1 MRHGRM
7 RFGSPWLL
15 LGLLLLVLVVLAY
28 VYVGRRRNRYAVR
41 FTNLDVLA
49 SVVESTSSW
58 RRHVPL
64 ALFLLALTALL
75 VGVARPNMMREVN
88 QPVATVVLVID
99 TSGSMFA
106 EDVRPTRLEAA
117 QKVVRDFVL
126 DLPERY
132 RVGVVAFSGQA
143 ELVAPVTDDHA
154 IAVESID
161 YLFPQRG
168 TAIGDAIARAV
179 QVGRAATATAP
190 PGERAITIV
199 LLSDGTQTEGLLG
212 PLEGA
217 QRARSFRIP
226 VFTVALGTPEGVI
239 VQNAL
244 GRDARHPR
252 PARPDHAPPDRRRD
266 EREVLRGRERRSPE
280 GVLRAPGLTRQ
291 QDREAAGGDALLR
304 RRRRRLPARGHARVG
319 PRLPAAAVRRVLL
332 APALAARADR
342 LQPRR
347 RRDAGGRHHRHGDRH
362 RDDGGGD
369 RRVAGSRRVGRGH
382 GRAGAA
388 LRRERPHDELR
399 RRQRRGLRASCST
412 AAASSSRTTTSS
424 RGRRA

>member
-1 MRHGRM
+1 M

-15 LGLLLLVLVVLAY
+15 LGLLVLGLVVLAY
-28 VYVGRRRNRYAVR
+28 LYVGRRRNRYAVR

-49 SVVESTSSW
+49 SVAETTGS
-58 RRHVPL
+58 RLRHVPL

-75 VGVARPNMMREVN
+75 VGVAQPNMMRTVN

-117 QKVVRDFVL
+117 QEVVRDFVF

-179 QVGRAATATAP
+179 EVGRAATATAP
-190 PGERAITIV
+190 PGERAITII

-217 QRARSFRIP
+217 QRARSFGIP

-239 VQNAL
+239 VRSRW
-244 GRDARHPR
+244 GETRVIPV
-252 PARPDHAPPDRRRD
+252 PPDR
-266 EREVLRGRERRSPE
+266 VTLRQIAE
-280 GVLRAPGLTRQ
+280 ATRGEYF
-291 QDREAAGGDALLR
+291 EAASADRLKASYERLGSLVSKVEKRQEVTHFFVGAGAAFLLAAMLASAL
-304 RRRRRLPARGHARVG
+304 VF
-319 PRLPAAAVRRVLL
+319 PRLP
-332 APALAARADR
+332 
-342 LQPRR
+342 
-347 RRDAGGRHHRHGDRH
+347 
-362 RDDGGGD
+362 
-369 RRVAGSRRVGRGH
+369 
-382 GRAGAA
+382 
-388 LRRERPHDELR
+388 
-399 RRQRRGLRASCST
+399 
-412 AAASSSRTTTSS
+412 
-424 RGRRA
+424 

>member
-1 MRHGRM
+1 M
-7 RFGSPWLL
+7 
-15 LGLLLLVLVVLAY
+15 LAY

-88 QPVATVVLVID
+88 QPVATVILVID

-168 TAIGDAIARAV
+168 TAIGDALARAV

-190 PGERAITIV
+190 PEERAI
-199 LLSDGTQTEGLLG
+199 SDRPPLGRHADRRAARAARGRAACALVPDPGLHG
-212 PLEGA
+212 
-217 QRARSFRIP
+217 RARHTGGRDRGI
-226 VFTVALGTPEGVI
+226 
-239 VQNAL
+239 AL
-244 GRDARHPR
+244 GRDSASSPSR
-252 PARPDHAPPDRRRD
+252 PTGSRSA
-266 EREVLRGRERRSPE
+266 RSPTRRA
-280 GVLRAPGLTRQ
+280 GSTSRPRAPI
-291 QDREAAGGDALLR
+291 A
-304 RRRRRLPARGHARVG
+304 
-319 PRLPAAAVRRVLL
+319 
-332 APALAARADR
+332 
-342 LQPRR
+342 
-347 RRDAGGRHHRHGDRH
+347 
-362 RDDGGGD
+362 
-369 RRVAGSRRVGRGH
+369 
-382 GRAGAA
+382 
-388 LRRERPHDELR
+388 
-399 RRQRRGLRASCST
+399 
-412 AAASSSRTTTSS
+412 
-424 RGRRA
+424 

>member
-1 MRHGRM
+1 MS
-7 RFGSPWLL
+7 FASPWLL
-15 LGLLLLVLVVLAY
+15 LALLILALVVLAY
-28 VYVGRRRNRYAVR
+28 VYVGRRRNRYAVSYP
-41 FTNLDVLA
+41 NLEVLA
-49 SVVESTSSW
+49 SVVESTRSW

-117 QKVVRDFVL
+117 QRVVRDFVL

-143 ELVAPVTDDHA
+143 ELVAPVTTDHA

-168 TAIGDAIARAV
+168 TAIGDAVARAV
-179 QVGRAATATAP
+179 EVGRAATAGAP
-190 PGERAITIV
+190 PNERAISIV

-217 QRARSFRIP
+217 RRARSFGIP

-239 VQNAL
+239 VRSRWGEQ
-244 GRDARHPR
+244 RIIPV
-252 PARPDHAPPDRRRD
+252 PPDRATLRQIAAATKGEYFEAADADRL
-266 EREVLRGRERRSPE
+266 REAYDRLGSLVSKVERRQE
-280 GVLRAPGLTRQ
+280 VTHYFVG
-291 QDREAAGGDALLR
+291 AGALL
-304 RRRRRLPARGHARVG
+304 LLAAMVASAFVV
-319 PRLPAAAVRRVLL
+319 PRLP
-332 APALAARADR
+332 
-342 LQPRR
+342 
-347 RRDAGGRHHRHGDRH
+347 
-362 RDDGGGD
+362 
-369 RRVAGSRRVGRGH
+369 
-382 GRAGAA
+382 
-388 LRRERPHDELR
+388 
-399 RRQRRGLRASCST
+399 
-412 AAASSSRTTTSS
+412 
-424 RGRRA
+424 